1 MKDIAIYGAG
11 GFGKEVACL
20 INRINKSQPEQQW
33 RLIGFFDD
41 EKLAGTTISNYGTV
55 LGGMRELNTWPKPL
69 NVTIAIGKPTSI
81 KKIVLSINNP
91 LIDFPNV
98 IDPTFEMADEL
109 TSKMGHGNIIQ
120 KNCFLSCDAKIGNFN
135 VLNGDVVFGHDAVA
149 QDYNVFMPNTRI
161 SGCVTIGNENIFGA
175 CSFVI
180 QDLKIGNLVRLSPG
194 SMLLTK
200 PKDGGLY
207 IGNPA
212 KLYKY

>member
-20 INRINKSQPEQQW
+20 IDRINKSQSEPRW

-41 EKLAGTTISNYGTV
+41 SKLTGTPISHYGPV
-55 LGGMRELNTWPKPL
+55 LGGMRELNAWPKPL
-69 NVTIAIGKPTSI
+69 NVTIAIGHPQTLKQI
-81 KKIVLSINNP
+81 AVSINNP
-91 LIDFPNV
+91 NIEFPNV
-98 IDPTFEMADEL
+98 IDPTFVIADEQ
-109 TSKMGHGNIIQ
+109 TFRIGRGNIIQ
-120 KNCFLSCDAKIGNFN
+120 KNCFLSCDVTIGDFN

-161 SGCVTIGNENIFGA
+161 SGCVTIENENLFGA

-180 QDLKIGNLVRLSPG
+180 QGLKIGNLVRLSPG

-200 PKDGGLY
+200 PKDGCVY
-207 IGNPA
+207 MGNPA
-212 KLYKY
+212 KLFKY